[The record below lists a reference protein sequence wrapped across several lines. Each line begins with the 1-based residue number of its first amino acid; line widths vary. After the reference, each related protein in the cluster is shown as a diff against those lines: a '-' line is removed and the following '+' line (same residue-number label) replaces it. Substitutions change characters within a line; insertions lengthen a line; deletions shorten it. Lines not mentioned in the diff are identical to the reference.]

1 MKKLVWIVIIDK
13 VKRNVVRPSASTYLS
28 ECRSIKIG
36 ARFLSIDDFLT
47 PKIGVLFVQIV
58 IIHDSII

>member
-13 VKRNVVRPSASTYLS
+13 VKRNVVRPSSSTLVS

-47 PKIGVLFVQIV
+47 PKMGVLFV
-58 IIHDSII
+58 